1 MAKSVQ
7 SVESGETP
15 HKSHDWFFKT
25 IFENAKFLASLI
37 KASFPDELLN
47 IIDLSTLK
55 RESPVITTSKMTEVI
70 ADLVFSVK
78 FKGSGEQAYVYL
90 IFEHK
95 SGRYRFRK
103 LIKQIT
109 GYQFHMHLQNGFK
122 TPIIPIVVFQGE
134 PSTDSDSRKA
144 ALVEFIDLFKELSDE
159 HRKVL
164 SKFSI
169 NFQCVLID
177 INEIDRQGLARG
189 TNIDGVIRAMSKV
202 RGAGMSLIE
211 DVSGRMMAVAR
222 KKRGKVLQW
231 QFEYISVLNPTRI
244 KKEDLLKLKGK
255 TPEEQEMIQAATE
268 ILRQEAR
275 DEGLQKGL
283 QTGLQRGRDEGLQK
297 GREEV
302 QEKVAVNLLQKGMD
316 LEMIV
321 EVTDLSRNA
330 VQKLQ
335 REIDEA

>member
-1 MAKSVQ
+1 MVKSVQ
-7 SVESGETP
+7 SVESGKIHP
-15 HKSHDWFFKT
+15 KSHDWFFKI
-25 IFENAKFLASLI
+25 IFRNAEYLASLI
-37 KASFPDELLN
+37 ETVVPEELRN
-47 IIDLSTLK
+47 VIDLSTLK
-55 RESPVITTSKMTEVI
+55 QESSVITTSIMTEKI

-78 FKGSGEQAYVYL
+78 LKGSGEQAHVYL
-90 IFEHK
+90 LFEHK

-103 LIKQIT
+103 LIKQISS
-109 GYQFHMHLQNGFK
+109 YQFYMHLQNGFK

-134 PSTDSDSRKA
+134 PSSDSDSRTA
-144 ALVEFIDLFKELSDE
+144 TPVEFIDLFKKLSDE
-159 HRKVL
+159 HREVL

-222 KKRGKVLQW
+222 KKRGEVLQW
-231 QFEYISVLNPTRI
+231 VMEYVSVSNPTQI

-268 ILRQEAR
+268 YLRQEGR
-275 DEGLQKGL
+275 DEGLQEGLQKGL
-283 QTGLQRGRDEGLQK
+283 QK
-297 GREEV
+297 GREEI
-302 QEKVAVNLLQKGMD
+302 AANMLRDGMD
-316 LEMIV
+316 LKKV
-321 EVTDLSRNA
+321 VQLTQLNRNA
-330 VQKLQ
+330 VHRLQ
-335 REIDEA
+335 REIDRT